1 MSNDILRIGTRDS
14 ELATWQATT
23 FSGELNKLGVKT
35 EIIFIKS
42 DGDLDLTIPLTEMG
56 GKGIFTKA
64 LDDALLQNEID
75 LAVHSYKDLPTENP
89 LPLRVSA
96 VLEREDPRDTL
107 VAPKGTGFLENNDA
121 AAKIGRASCRE
132 RGYGR

>member
-23 FSGELNKLGVKT
+23 VSGELNKLGFET

-42 DGDLDLTIPLTEMG
+42 DGDLDLTTPLIEMG

-75 LAVHSYKDLPTENP
+75 LAVHSYKDLLTESP

-96 VLEREDPRDTL
+96 ALEREDRRYTL
-107 VAPKGTGFLENNDA
+107 VAPNGTGVRKHTDA
-121 AAKIGRASCRE
+121 ASTAST
-132 RGYGR
+132 GT